1 MKIATFNIQNL
12 FHRDKGLS
20 EKTYGKCMSNWI
32 TELDDLMSGKTYAG
46 SRIDRI
52 QELAFLL
59 GFDKTFQIPYAVMRR
74 RAGFLFLK
82 GMNYSKEMK
91 ADELTDWNGWVSIQ
105 TLPLDPIAIQNK
117 ARVIAEINPDILLLQ
132 EIEDR
137 ASLEEFNAQL
147 LPEFACQ
154 PFQELTVLQSSD
166 KRGLEI
172 GSMLKNGYRVKSVRS
187 HHFDVAD
194 SSNLIKEFLQYEI
207 QTQSKQS
214 ICLLAVQLQEDG
226 KEKDI
231 SDTLR
236 KKQAQQIANIYQQL
250 LEEGQGN
257 IIVAGTLNAVS
268 YCDSL
273 SPLLRDTDLRDVTKH
288 PSFKVDFDQGKDA
301 TYFRLGAYQKGVNIK
316 QKDYLLLSPKLF
328 SKVKNSGLNRKAVWP
343 LKQPMWSVYSSI
355 DSKIKAGSE
364 HPAVWA
370 EIRL

>member
-59 GFDKTFQIPYAVMRR
+59 GFEKTFQIPYAVMRR

-154 PFQELTVLQSSD
+154 PF
-166 KRGLEI
+166 R
-172 GSMLKNGYRVKSVRS
+172 N
-187 HHFDVAD
+187 
-194 SSNLIKEFLQYEI
+194 
-207 QTQSKQS
+207 
-214 ICLLAVQLQEDG
+214 
-226 KEKDI
+226 
-231 SDTLR
+231 
-236 KKQAQQIANIYQQL
+236 
-250 LEEGQGN
+250 
-257 IIVAGTLNAVS
+257 
-268 YCDSL
+268 
-273 SPLLRDTDLRDVTKH
+273 
-288 PSFKVDFDQGKDA
+288 
-301 TYFRLGAYQKGVNIK
+301 
-316 QKDYLLLSPKLF
+316 
-328 SKVKNSGLNRKAVWP
+328 
-343 LKQPMWSVYSSI
+343 
-355 DSKIKAGSE
+355 
-364 HPAVWA
+364 
-370 EIRL
+370 